1 MMLLPPCPWLRSSPA
16 LHPAVVVLGAEV
28 AFLAGSLGG
37 PALLSLPEMSSM
49 VRRMSSVLRRLSLA
63 PDPAL
68 VSEASFSP
76 RGGEW
81 G

>member
-1 MMLLPPCPWLRSSPA
+1 MLLPPCPWLCSSPA
-16 LHPAVVVLGAEV
+16 LHPAVVVLGTEV

-37 PALLSLPEMSSM
+37 PALLSLPEML
-49 VRRMSSVLRRLSLA
+49 VVVHRLSFA

-68 VSEASFSP
+68 VSETAFSP

-81 G
+81 GCRNGNW